1 MSFLTPVPYS
11 RQVKLYYPNKVLS
24 VDVSNIREV
33 ERWPFDDANGDRW
46 WACGSNPVAYRWEV
60 DITILAPQLHGS
72 NLTREPFE
80 YNGLDVVVGDWIAG
94 ASDGKC
100 MRILEISRKT
110 ENSITCVLEDYQ
122 RYNTFA
128 SPTGNGIFN
137 PGSCVIFTLNEDGIP
152 MIDPLPSSVGRE
164 FFILLASRFQYLN
177 PQTNYQLTQ
186 ENHGLEVG
194 DVVSVTRQGY
204 VKANAIT
211 ADTMIGVVTEKGP
224 GPNNFMI
231 LPNNRIYDF
240 DPAIPGRQG
249 DYIYV
254 DDSGNLSNV
263 SQTSRK
269 AVFLNIRD
277 PIPTILTGNI
287 PDPTVTNGTQ
297 LTINGANVTF
307 TGASGGV
314 ANVDEMA
321 AQITSVFADSD
332 VIGEPFPFPT
342 EIVTNTEPLF
352 TGYGA
357 VGSPGTP
364 FSITIDTGTGPVP
377 ITFTT
382 VGTVQAGVSRPADM
396 KIDIDAANI
405 PNLEVE
411 VSPDGENFTLRELNG
426 NSIIIVNTANDT
438 TNNVPFAGPAGGFG
452 SITGLPLNT
461 VGLNQRVLRLRRDNG
476 GEVLLREDS
485 DVFSTAT
492 GLFSGHTGS
501 LPLAMNIEQGV
512 RTGGIYVVADI
523 AERDG
528 LAAIVGDQAHV
539 LDAGFGRWAQYQFDA
554 NDNWIEIGN
563 ENATGVHARSFRT
576 ALTVADAGTTNI
588 ANISVG
594 RRVQSVLVDVTTA
607 FDTPATLRV
616 GVGAST
622 QILASESQSDLRRV
636 GTYEIT
642 PEYFSPSEDIINV
655 TLSTN
660 LATIGNVAITVTY
673 V

>member
-11 RQVKLYYPNKVLS
+11 RQVKLYYPNKVLA
-24 VDVSNIREV
+24 VDVGSITET
-33 ERWPFDDANGDRW
+33 ELWPFDDAGGDRW
-46 WACGSNPVAYRWEV
+46 WSGGSTPVAFRWEV
-60 DITILAPQLHGS
+60 EITINNPQLHGS

-94 ASDGKC
+94 ATDGKV

-110 ENSITCVLEDYQ
+110 ETSLTCILEDYQ

-137 PGSCVIFTLNEDGIP
+137 PGSAVIFSLNEDGIP
-152 MIDPLPSSVGRE
+152 MLDPLPSSVGRE

-194 DVVSVTRQGY
+194 DVVSVISTGY
-204 VKANAIT
+204 VKSNAIT
-211 ADTMIGVVTEKGP
+211 ADTMIGVVTENGP

-254 DDSGNLSNV
+254 DDNGNLSNV
-263 SQTSRK
+263 AETSRK
-269 AVFLNIRD
+269 AVFLNLRD
-277 PIPTILTGNI
+277 PIPTVLAGDV
-287 PDPTVTNGTQ
+287 PEPTVTNGTV

-307 TGASGGV
+307 NGSTGGV

-321 AQITSVFADSD
+321 AQISAVFADSD
-332 VIGEPFPFPT
+332 VIGEAFPFPT
-342 EIVTNTEPLF
+342 VITTATATLF
-352 TGYGA
+352 YGQ
-357 VGSPGTP
+357 VGSPTP
-364 FSITIDTGTGPVP
+364 PFDITLDNGSGPQTV
-377 ITFTT
+377 TFTST
-382 VGTVQAGVSRPADM
+382 GSTIPGVATAPDIVADFE
-396 KIDIDAANI
+396 AANI
-405 PNLEVE
+405 PNIEV
-411 VSPDGENFTLRELNG
+411 VLLPDQENFEIRELNG
-426 NSIIIVNTANDT
+426 NSIIIVNGDRDGT
-438 TNNVPFAGPAGGFG
+438 NVPFAGTGGGFG
-452 SITGLPLNT
+452 SITGLPTTT
-461 VGLNQRVLRLRRDNG
+461 VGLNQRVLNLRRDNG
-476 GEVLLREDS
+476 GEILLREDS
-485 DVFSTAT
+485 NVFSGST

-512 RTGGIYVVADI
+512 RTGGIYVVADVT
-523 AERDG
+523 ERDG

-554 NDNWIEIGN
+554 LNNWIEIAN
-563 ENATGVHARSFRT
+563 ENSAATHARSFRT
-576 ALTVADAGTTNI
+576 ALTIADDGTNDL

-594 RRVQSVLVDVTTA
+594 RRIQAVLVDVTTP
-607 FDTPATLRV
+607 FDTQATLTV
-616 GVGAST
+616 GIGGNT
-622 QILASESQSDLRRV
+622 QELATAGQSDLTRT

-642 PEYFSPSEDIINV
+642 PDYFAPGEGVINI
-655 TLSTN
+655 TLNTN
-660 LATIGNVAITVTY
+660 AATTGDVAVTVTY